1 MRRDGDELSKPRAI
15 DFAVIFPGE
24 EKASEFA
31 NHFETLGYIVEKNPV
46 DDRAEYPWDVHV
58 ATVMAPTFDGIRN
71 FESTLDAIAQPLGG
85 RNDGWGCFAI
95 KEDEAAGVTDLSK
108 IEFPEEFREGARNAV
123 TTCLRIQPEEKVT
136 LITDEA
142 CITIAASLAA
152 ELDKRGCTWNAF
164 VLEQIAPRP
173 LNGMPREVLDDM
185 ETSQVSI
192 FAVQVQP
199 NELRSRM
206 DMTDVVNRRHMRHAH
221 MVNITP
227 EVMVEGMRADF
238 NAVDRLSQVVLDKV
252 RKASYVRATT
262 PAGTNIRA
270 ELNPAY
276 KWFKTSGIISP
287 EKWGNLPGGECFTA
301 PGEVNG
307 TFVVDGVVGDFLC
320 ARYGILRETPL
331 TIEIAANRITSVA
344 SENKELE
351 REFWS
356 YTHTD
361 ENSDRVGEFA
371 IGTNIGVSRV
381 IGNILQDEKFPGIH
395 IAFGDPY
402 GAHTGA
408 PWKSTTHI
416 DVVGL
421 EFSIWLGGPDGEEQI
436 MRDGKFLV
444 HG

>member
-1 MRRDGDELSKPRAI
+1 MSELKQ
-15 DFAVIFPGE
+15 
-24 EKASEFA
+24 
-31 NHFETLGYIVEKNPV
+31 TLS
-46 DDRAEYPWDVHV
+46 
-58 ATVMAPTFDGIRN
+58 M
-71 FESTLDAIAQPLGG
+71 
-85 RNDGWGCFAI
+85 
-95 KEDEAAGVTDLSK
+95 DLREV
-108 IEFPEEFREGARNAV
+108 EFPAEFLEGARNAV
-123 TTCLRIQPEEKVT
+123 TTCLRIKPEEKVT
-136 LITDEA
+136 LITDES
-142 CITIAASLAA
+142 CITIAASLVA
-152 ELDKRGCTWNAF
+152 ELEKLGCTWNAF
-164 VLEQIAPRP
+164 VLEQIAKRP

-185 ETSQVSI
+185 ETSEVSI

-262 PAGTNIRA
+262 AAGTDIRA

-301 PGEVNG
+301 PDEVNG
-307 TFVVDGVVGDFLC
+307 VFVVDGVVGDFLC
-320 ARYGILRETPL
+320 ARYGILRDTPL
-331 TIEIAANRITSVA
+331 TIEIVRNRITSVA
-344 SENKELE
+344 SDNKELE
-351 REFWS
+351 GEFWS

-408 PWKSTTHI
+408 PWKSATHI

-421 EFSIWLGGPDGEEQI
+421 SFNIWLGGPEGEEQI
-436 MRDGKFLV
+436 MREGKFLV
-444 HG
+444 QA